1 MGKRNVISEATCRYC
16 GKKFVPAAEHALKD
30 TYGMYCKPTC
40 YLKGENLSK
49 GRCRR
54 VLAFKGDYVE
64 TYSSAVNAAR
74 KLGLEPKSIRKSC
87 RDGSTYKGY
96 TWKYEE

>member
-1 MGKRNVISEATCRYC
+1 MGKWNIIPEATCRYC
-16 GKKFVPAAEHALKD
+16 GKKFVPAIEHALKD
-30 TYGMYCKPTC
+30 TYGVYCKPTC

-49 GRCRR
+49 RKCRR
-54 VLAFKGDYVE
+54 VFAFKGDYVE

-74 KLGLEPKSIRKSC
+74 KLGLEPKMIRKSC
-87 RDGSTYKGY
+87 RDGSTYNGY